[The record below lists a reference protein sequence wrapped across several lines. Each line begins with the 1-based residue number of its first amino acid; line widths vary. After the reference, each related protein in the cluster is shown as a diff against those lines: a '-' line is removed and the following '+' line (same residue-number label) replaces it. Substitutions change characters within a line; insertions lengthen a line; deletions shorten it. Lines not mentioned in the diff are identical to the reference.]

1 MLGSFILANEE
12 AGEAAAHA
20 MHVGWHEASLLWSSA
35 AVICVVLGTA
45 IVARGQ
51 AGLVPRGVAAVYE
64 HIFDWLEGL
73 AFGLMGKQGR
83 RFVPLACSF
92 FLYIL
97 MCSWIGLMPW
107 PSFHEGHSE
116 VAAFDNPASSI
127 STTLALALLAVLSFN
142 VIGLRHALAPYPD
155 PDHEHHHHHHGDGH
169 THDHDHSHGDH
180 DHHHAPGGI
189 TGLGHWFAKF
199 IDPVP
204 MIYRDLGG
212 GLKLLAIPMFF
223 LFLLINILERFIPL
237 VSLSLRLFGNMSA
250 KHTVKVS
257 LLTILEQLLHDGG
270 FFNWGLAVIIF
281 GSTCFVALLGALAG
295 FLQAMIFTVLFL
307 SYIAHAVHSDH

>member
-1 MLGSFILANEE
+1 MLGSFILANE
-12 AGEAAAHA
+12 AAHA
-20 MHVGWHEASLLWSSA
+20 GSSIPWHELSLLWSSA
-35 AVICVVLGTA
+35 IVIGIIVGTA

-51 AGLVPRGVAAVYE
+51 AGLVPKGTAAVYE
-64 HIFDWLEGL
+64 HIFDWLESL
-73 AFGLMGKQGR
+73 AVGMMGKTGR

-97 MCSWIGLMPW
+97 MCSWLGLLPW
-107 PSFHEGHSE
+107 PVFHEGGHE

-142 VIGLRHALAPYPD
+142 LIGLRHAVAPPV
-155 PDHEHHHHHHGDGH
+155 EGGHHHHHHGEG
-169 THDHDHSHGDH
+169 HDHDHAHGDH
-180 DHHHAPGGI
+180 DHHHGP
-189 TGLGHWFAKF
+189 TGVAGFFAWVGRF

-204 MIYRDLGG
+204 AIYRDLGG
-212 GLKLLAIPMFF
+212 ALKLLAVPMFF
-223 LFLLINILERFIPL
+223 LFLLINLLERFIPL

-270 FFNWGLAVIIF
+270 FFNWFLAVIIF

-307 SYIAHAVHSDH
+307 SYIAHAVHTDH

>member
-1 MLGSFILANEE
+1 MLGSLILANEE
-12 AGEAAAHA
+12 AGQAAAHA
-20 MHVGWHEASLLWSSA
+20 MSFGWHEASLLWSSA
-35 AVICVVLGTA
+35 AVIGVVVGTA

-51 AGLVPRGVAAVYE
+51 AGLVPKGVAAVYE

-97 MCSWIGLMPW
+97 MCSWIGLLPW
-107 PSFHEGHSE
+107 PSFHEGHAE

-127 STTLALALLAVLSFN
+127 STTLALAMLAVLSFN
-142 VIGLRHALAPYPD
+142 MIGLRHALAPYPD
-155 PDHEHHHHHHGDGH
+155 PDHG
-169 THDHDHSHGDH
+169 HDHEHAGHGH
-180 DHHHAPGGI
+180 EHHHAPSGVAGF
-189 TGLGHWFAKF
+189 GHWVARF

-212 GLKLLAIPMFF
+212 ALKVLAIPMFF

-307 SYIAHAVHSDH
+307 SYIAHAVHTDH

>member
-1 MLGSFILANEE
+1 MLGSFILANEA
-12 AGEAAAHA
+12 AGHA
-20 MHVGWHEASLLWSSA
+20 GGLGWHELSLLWSSA
-35 AVICVVLGTA
+35 IVIGIIVGTA

-64 HIFDWLEGL
+64 HIFDWLESL
-73 AFGLMGKQGR
+73 AVGMMGKVGR

-97 MCSWIGLMPW
+97 MCSWMGLLPW
-107 PSFHEGHSE
+107 PVFHEGHAE

-142 VIGLRHALAPYPD
+142 LIGLRHAVAPPV
-155 PDHEHHHHHHGDGH
+155 EGGH
-169 THDHDHSHGDH
+169 HDHAHGDH
-180 DHHHAPGGI
+180 DHHHGPTGI
-189 TGLGHWFAKF
+189 AGFFAWVGRF

-204 MIYRDLGG
+204 AIYRDLGG
-212 GLKLLAIPMFF
+212 ALKLLAIPMFF
-223 LFLLINILERFIPL
+223 LFLLINLLERFIPL

-270 FFNWGLAVIIF
+270 FFNWFLAVIIF

-307 SYIAHAVHSDH
+307 SYIAHAVNTDH

>member
-12 AGEAAAHA
+12 AGDAAVHA
-20 MHVGWHEASLLWSSA
+20 LSLGWHEASLLWSSA
-35 AVICVVLGTA
+35 AVIGVIVGTA
-45 IVARGQ
+45 IVGRNQ

-73 AFGLMGKQGR
+73 AVGMMGRQGR

-97 MCSWIGLMPW
+97 MCNWIGLMPW
-107 PSFHEGHSE
+107 PSFRDGHAE
-116 VAAFDNPASSI
+116 VAAFDNPASSL

-142 VIGLRHALAPYPD
+142 VIGLRHALVPYPD
-155 PDHEHHHHHHGDGH
+155 PDHDHEHEHHGDGH
-169 THDHDHSHGDH
+169 THDH
-180 DHHHAPGGI
+180 HHPSGGL
-189 TGLGHWFAKF
+189 TGLGHWVARF

-204 MIYRDLGG
+204 TIYRDLGG
-212 GLKLLAIPMFF
+212 FLKLLAIPMFF

-257 LLTILEQLLHDGG
+257 MITILEQLLHDGG
-270 FFNWGLAVIIF
+270 FFNWALGLIIF
-281 GSTCFVALLGALAG
+281 GATCFVALLGALAG
-295 FLQAMIFTVLFL
+295 FIQAMIFTVLFL
-307 SYIAHAVHSDH
+307 SYIAHAVHTDH

>member
-1 MLGSFILANEE
+1 MLGSFILANE
-12 AGEAAAHA
+12 AAAHSGGL
-20 MHVGWHEASLLWSSA
+20 GWHELSLLWSSA
-35 AVICVVLGTA
+35 IVIGIIVGTA

-51 AGLVPRGVAAVYE
+51 AGLVPKGTAAVYE
-64 HIFDWLEGL
+64 HIFDWLESL
-73 AFGLMGKQGR
+73 AVGMMGKTGR

-97 MCSWIGLMPW
+97 MCSWMGLLPW
-107 PSFHEGHSE
+107 PVFHQGHAE

-142 VIGLRHALAPYPD
+142 LIGLRHAVAPPVED
-155 PDHEHHHHHHGDGH
+155 HHHHHHGDGH
-169 THDHDHSHGDH
+169 DHGHDHSHDHGDGH
-180 DHHHAPGGI
+180 AHHHGPSGI
-189 TGLGHWFAKF
+189 SGFFHWVGRF

-204 MIYRDLGG
+204 AIYRDLGG
-212 GLKLLAIPMFF
+212 PLKALAIPMFF

-257 LLTILEQLLHDGG
+257 LLTILEQLIHDGG
-270 FFNWGLAVIIF
+270 FFNWFLALIIF

-307 SYIAHAVHSDH
+307 SYIAHAVHTDH